1 MKNVHFYVWKLNIS
15 SALTVNAVD
24 VEGLGLFHLPVQLC
38 PTHIGPVVQI
48 CLEALTRNINP
59 VDGQIGVLVIKG
71 DRDVWISDHAGDRA
85 FTAGL
90 RDHAVGAFN
99 EPHLRV

>member
-1 MKNVHFYVWKLNIS
+1 MKNVHFVWKLNIS
-15 SALTVNAVD
+15 SAFTMNAVD
-24 VEGLGLFHLPVQLC
+24 VEGLGLFHLPVQLS

-48 CLEALTRNINP
+48 CLEALTRNMNTL
-59 VDGQIGVLVIKG
+59 DGQIGILVVQG
-71 DRDVWISDHAGDRA
+71 DRDVGISDHAGDRT

-90 RDHAVGAFN
+90 CDHAVGAFN